1 MLAELPEPDVLP
13 VFVPLPVLF
22 PLLVFD
28 GFVGL
33 FPPSVF
39 PFPGAVTFAGELSSS
54 TFILSSLPEAS
65 FVTAYIF
72 NSVLLTVTIYCIF
85 LLLVFVEDGCSSTD
99 ISLFGVTV
107 TFHVPKLSVSFND
120 DFPLNVFVNV
130 STLNCPFAS
139 INVELFFL

>member
-28 GFVGL
+28 GFVVV

-72 NSVLLTVTIYCIF
+72 NYVLLTVTIYCI
-85 LLLVFVEDGCSSTD
+85 L
-99 ISLFGVTV
+99 
-107 TFHVPKLSVSFND
+107 
-120 DFPLNVFVNV
+120 
-130 STLNCPFAS
+130 
-139 INVELFFL
+139 